1 MIDLHCDTI
10 LKIYEHPETSLYENP
25 FQLDLI
31 RLKKSVIDVQQFA
44 LFVELSQTTAPYAY
58 YQKLLAC
65 FNQQMAQF
73 NEWITPFT
81 TYDQYLK
88 LKENNQLAALL
99 TVEEGATLEGKLE
112 HLTQMYEDEVRLLTL
127 MWNFENEIGYPSALY
142 ESHDGQLSHTI
153 QQGLKPF
160 GYQVVEKM
168 NELGMI
174 IDVSHGSDQLTRDVL
189 AISKQPIVASH
200 SNCRALCPHY
210 RNLPDDLIKKIANQG
225 GLIGLNYFETFIR
238 FNDETLLDQLCR
250 HALHLKTVGGLE
262 CLALGSDFD
271 GIPTHPE
278 LKDVTIVEQF
288 IDRLTHFGFTAREL
302 DYLGEKNVTRL
313 YREIL

>member
-44 LFVELSQTTAPYAY
+44 LFVELSKTTEPYAY

-65 FNQQMAQF
+65 FNHQMKQF
-73 NEWITPFT
+73 DACITPFT
-81 TYDQYLK
+81 TYAQYLE
-88 LKENNQLAALL
+88 LKERNQLAALL

-112 HLTQMYEDEVRLLTL
+112 NLAQMYEDGVRLLTL

-142 ESHDGQLSHTI
+142 ASQDGQLSHTI

-174 IDVSHGSDQLTRDVL
+174 IDVSHGSDQLARDVL
-189 AISKQPIVASH
+189 AISNKPIVASH

-210 RNLPDDLIKKIANQG
+210 RNLPDELIKKIADQG
-225 GLIGLNYFETFIR
+225 GLIGLNYFEAFIQ

-250 HALHLKTVGGLE
+250 HALHLKKIGGLE

-271 GIPTHPE
+271 GIPMHPE

-302 DYLGEKNVTRL
+302 DYIGEKNVTRL

>member
-31 RLKKSVIDVQQFA
+31 RLKKSIIDVQQFA
-44 LFVELSQTTAPYAY
+44 LFVELSQTTAPYVY

-112 HLTQMYEDEVRLLTL
+112 HLTQMYEDGVRLLTL

-142 ESHDGQLSHTI
+142 ESHDGQLSHTS